1 VEYRVNILKF
11 RWDDVEYQMDFH
23 VWDTKGKDGTTIWLF
38 IIKRCNFSLQ
48 NLSYHETEFE
58 PEQETA

>member
-1 VEYRVNILKF
+1 
-11 RWDDVEYQMDFH
+11 MDFH
-23 VWDTKGKDGTTIWLF
+23 IWDTKRKDGTTIWLF

>member
-1 VEYRVNILKF
+1 
-11 RWDDVEYQMDFH
+11 MDFH
-23 VWDTKGKDGTTIWLF
+23 VWETKRKGDTTIWLF

-48 NLSYHETEFE
+48 NLSYHETTEFE